1 MSRQLQ
7 LSNASWL
14 HFFHSSEFQRTST
27 QSHEL
32 RTFLGEKEIATSR
45 TSYNPE
51 DIKIT
56 VKLRSTTVWYGKQSA
71 IGHWIPRIRQ
81 QSTGKMLS
89 QMVYIP
95 FVLRLLYMHSN
106 QWDTARAILRFS
118 MKIICWLPHPDLAGH
133 PWYSLPQAWCP
144 CQQTGPLVDEIELLQ
159 ANPQ

>member
-89 QMVYIP
+89 RKFYIP
-95 FVLRLLYMHSN
+95 FGLSYAQQPMRHRTSDSPVFHEDHLLAPASRLGWPPLVQSSSSVMSVP
-106 QWDTARAILRFS
+106 AR
-118 MKIICWLPHPDLAGH
+118 
-133 PWYSLPQAWCP
+133 Q
-144 CQQTGPLVDEIELLQ
+144 GPLVDEIELLQ